1 MTLVIE
7 EVKHAAYPKDG
18 SVAFYVAREGVSG
31 VLDVPLKSGIKN
43 EPNNSVLQA
52 WLDSN
57 TPSAYFNKKD
67 LVNAEIE
74 KHKTDN
80 ASLIKKSAEDIIF
93 MSDAERLQYKS
104 DKEAYVE
111 TLTALQIKA
120 IDADKEYTTEK
131 AKKDNA

>member
-7 EVKHAAYPKDG
+7 EVKHAEYRKDG
-18 SVAFYVAREGVSG
+18 SVVFYVACEGVSG
-31 VLDVPLKSGIKN
+31 VLDVTLQSGIKN

-67 LVNAEIE
+67 LINAEIE

>member
-1 MTLVIE
+1 
-7 EVKHAAYPKDG
+7 
-18 SVAFYVAREGVSG
+18 
-31 VLDVPLKSGIKN
+31 
-43 EPNNSVLQA
+43 
-52 WLDSN
+52 
-57 TPSAYFNKKD
+57 
-67 LVNAEIE
+67 
-74 KHKTDN
+74 
-80 ASLIKKSAEDIIF
+80 

>member
-7 EVKHAAYPKDG
+7 EVKHAEYRKDG
-18 SVAFYVAREGVSG
+18 SVVFYVTCEGVSG
-31 VLDVPLKSGIKN
+31 VLDVTLQSGIKN

-80 ASLIKKSAEDIIF
+80 ASLIKKSTEDIIF
-93 MSDAERLQYKS
+93 MSDAEKLQYKS

-120 IDADKEYTTEK
+120 IDADKEYITEK